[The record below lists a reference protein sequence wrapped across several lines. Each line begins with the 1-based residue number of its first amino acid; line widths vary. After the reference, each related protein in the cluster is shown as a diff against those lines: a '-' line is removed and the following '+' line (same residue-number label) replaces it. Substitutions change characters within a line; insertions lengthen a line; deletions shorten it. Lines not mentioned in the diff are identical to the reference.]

1 MVVPPSF
8 RSSQS
13 TITVKKGERD
23 VVLNCEPRG
32 EKPMTIS
39 WTRDGAA
46 FDPLSEGHRYEV
58 RHREPSGNG
67 AIGTTTFVDLKI
79 KMVERRDS
87 TLLTCIATNNFG
99 RAEYSINLIV
109 QGECPLHV
117 SLDFVIATLSYK
129 RYTQREEVN
138 SSGSDR
144 DNSILNLSTMVWLI
158 LSFPSL
164 NLHLECSLFFRYCD
178 ISRQYLFSR
187 CAPDENVNFRK
198 DSNSRLGS

>member
-1 MVVPPSF
+1 MSHFRFRCFSSLSLLFLLMFFSLLSRVSYRKCSNHLSSFHDCTMVVPPSF

-39 WTRDGAA
+39 WARDGAA

-58 RHREPSGNG
+58 RHRESSGNG

-99 RAEYSINLIV
+99 RAEYNINLIV
-109 QGECPLHV
+109 QGEYLLHV
-117 SLDFVIATLSYK
+117 SFDFVIATLSYK

-138 SSGSDR
+138 SSGSYR
-144 DNSILNLSTMVWLI
+144 DNSILNLSTMV
-158 LSFPSL
+158 
-164 NLHLECSLFFRYCD
+164 
-178 ISRQYLFSR
+178 
-187 CAPDENVNFRK
+187 
-198 DSNSRLGS
+198 

>member
-39 WTRDGAA
+39 WARDGAA

-58 RHREPSGNG
+58 RHRESSSNG
-67 AIGTTTFVDLKI
+67 AIGTFVDLKI
-79 KMVERRDS
+79 KTVERRDS

-99 RAEYSINLIV
+99 RAEYNINLIV

-129 RYTQREEVN
+129 RYIQREEVN
-138 SSGSDR
+138 SSGSNR
-144 DNSILNLSTMVWLI
+144 DNSILNLSTMV
-158 LSFPSL
+158 
-164 NLHLECSLFFRYCD
+164 
-178 ISRQYLFSR
+178 
-187 CAPDENVNFRK
+187 
-198 DSNSRLGS
+198 